1 MIEKR
6 NIYLLNEEDDDSDK
20 EPENNDENNDEETE
34 LPPLDDFDSPE
45 DLMKQLGM
53 LPDGK
58 KPKQIHIVSF
68 PTRLA
73 NNIIINSLM
82 IVIINAMLIFALLG
96 YTSIAKYETYIDI
109 VYFVLIFSITE
120 LIIKEMIFKYAPM
133 IVLKSL
139 GTILLVIT
147 VVSFFLADT
156 IIQNFTF
163 TSTAYF
169 IFFVAVFLLVR
180 SLINNLIMKKKFE
193 KYFVGGRNN
202 V

>member
-6 NIYLLNEEDDDSDK
+6 NLYLLKEESDDSGK
-20 EPENNDENNDEETE
+20 QPENNNENNDEGPDLPQLDE
-34 LPPLDDFDSPE
+34 FDSPE
-45 DLMKQLGM
+45 DLIKQLGM
-53 LPDGK
+53 LPEGK

-68 PTRLA
+68 PTRLS

-82 IVIINAMLIFALLG
+82 IIIINAMLIFGLLG
-96 YTSIAKYETYIDI
+96 YTSIAKYGTYIDI

-120 LIIKEMIFKYAPM
+120 LIFKEMLFKYAPM

-156 IIQNFTF
+156 IIRNFTF
-163 TSTAYF
+163 TSTTYF